1 MHILEKVGFERLKKT
16 NLTFDN
22 LYTSLEVVKA
32 LREKQVSVI
41 GTLRSNRK
49 AVNCKEFW
57 GKKLFLNILKIWFL
71 NQNISD
77 VTGREQ
83 YSTEVWFDEETN
95 GDLSLTS
102 YCVPTKSKGSKMVCL
117 LSTYPSLSTTGV
129 SENRNKK
136 SAVVKCYDYTSK

>member
-1 MHILEKVGFERLKKT
+1 MKVLNSGKPQKKDINNQYPYYFSNMNDLIMHILEKVGFERLKKT

-57 GKKLFLNILKIWFL
+57 GKKLFLNILKQITTRLIVILLNFSIWYFMWSGKITMEKL
-71 NQNISD
+71 FQI
-77 VTGREQ
+77 
-83 YSTEVWFDEETN
+83 
-95 GDLSLTS
+95 
-102 YCVPTKSKGSKMVCL
+102 
-117 LSTYPSLSTTGV
+117 
-129 SENRNKK
+129 
-136 SAVVKCYDYTSK
+136 

>member
-1 MHILEKVGFERLKKT
+1 MKVLNSGKPQKKDINNQYPYYFPNMNDLIMHILEKVGFEHLKKT

-57 GKKLFLNILKIWFL
+57 GKKLFLNILKI
-71 NQNISD
+71 
-77 VTGREQ
+77 
-83 YSTEVWFDEETN
+83 
-95 GDLSLTS
+95 
-102 YCVPTKSKGSKMVCL
+102 
-117 LSTYPSLSTTGV
+117 
-129 SENRNKK
+129 
-136 SAVVKCYDYTSK
+136 